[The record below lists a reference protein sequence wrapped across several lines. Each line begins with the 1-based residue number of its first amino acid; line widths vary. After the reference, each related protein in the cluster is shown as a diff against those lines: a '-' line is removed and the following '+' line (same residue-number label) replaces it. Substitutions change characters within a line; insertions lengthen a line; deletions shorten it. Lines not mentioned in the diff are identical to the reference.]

1 MKKFMSLIIAMAC
14 SISAAQA
21 ASLPEG
27 RTGYYFDFEKTEGVD
42 CSKFN
47 KKTTD
52 GAYTR
57 QGSIEKGVLKME
69 SMTGDETKVSC
80 VQLAGTAAAYSVQ
93 PETEEV
99 IRYSFE
105 VTKEGFGA
113 EDVIYV
119 ENNLV
124 SDDFK
129 SITSG
134 GINYRPINLIKIK
147 DGSVK
152 FWGENGTTERPIN
165 GVKLEEQKK
174 YKFDLLLYRDMGIKL
189 FINGIQYTSGDEN
202 LQNGRH
208 YTRIKNERGGGEI
221 DTGSKN
227 ITLSKVGGI
236 LKLYMVPNDSTRN
249 QTAYFDNISVER
261 MSEAEAMS
269 RCSKYALC
277 SSDFVVQS
285 NDITVGELKKSA
297 GIDAGSE
304 VKVYYDCGIT
314 EVGDS
319 EKITDGMKVKIFA
332 NYYTISMF
340 YGSFA
345 FTKND
350 DGKVLAAFYTNA
362 PRDMQIYAAHF
373 NTAGSLKGIK
383 AINIDRNTGVR
394 RIKTTTDQEVA
405 ENETVKLFGWDTEMN
420 PIVLPKVYLAAE

>member
-27 RTGYYFDFEKTEGVD
+27 RTGYYFDFENTEGVD
-42 CSKFN
+42 FSKFN
-47 KKTTD
+47 KITD

-57 QGSIEKGVLKME
+57 QGSIENGVLKME
-69 SMTGDETKVSC
+69 SMKGDKKVVSC

-93 PETEEV
+93 PEAEEV

-134 GINYRPINLIKIK
+134 GIKYRPINLIKIT

-152 FWGENGTTERPIN
+152 FWGENGTTERLIN

-189 FINGIQYTSGDEN
+189 FINGIQYTSGYEN
-202 LQNGRH
+202 LQNGR
-208 YTRIKNERGGGEI
+208 YYAQIENAKGGGRI

-227 ITLSKVGGI
+227 ITLSSVGGI

-269 RCSKYALC
+269 GCSKYALC

-304 VKVYYDCGIT
+304 VKVYYDCGKT

-319 EKITDGMKVKIFA
+319 VNITDGMTVEIFA
-332 NYYTISMF
+332 NYYTIRMF

-345 FTKND
+345 FKKND
-350 DGKVLAAFYTNA
+350 NGTVLAAFYTNA

-373 NTAGSLKGIK
+373 DAAGSLKGIK

-394 RIKTTTDQEVA
+394 RIKTTTDQKVA

>member
-21 ASLPEG
+21 ASLSEG
-27 RTGYYFDFEKTEGVD
+27 RGYYFDFENTEGVINF
-42 CSKFN
+42 SKFN
-47 KKTTD
+47 KITD
-52 GAYTR
+52 GAKTR
-57 QGSIEKGVLKME
+57 QGSIENGVLKME
-69 SMTGDETKVSC
+69 SMTGDKTMPSF
-80 VQLAGTAAAYSVQ
+80 VQLEGTPAEYSGQ
-93 PETEEV
+93 TETEEV

-105 VTKEGFGA
+105 VKKEGFGA
-113 EDVIYV
+113 EDIIYV

-134 GINYRPINLIKIK
+134 SKSYRPINLIKIT

-152 FWGENGTTERPIN
+152 FWGENGTTEKQIN

-189 FINGIQYTSGDEN
+189 FINGIQYTSGYEN
-202 LQNGRH
+202 LQNGRY
-208 YTRIKNERGGGEI
+208 YTQIKNDAGSGTI

-227 ITLSKVGGI
+227 ITLSSVGGI
-236 LKLYMVPNDSTRN
+236 LKLYMVPNDSKRN

-277 SSDFVVQS
+277 SSDFVVQP

-314 EVGDS
+314 AVDDS
-319 EKITDGMKVKIFA
+319 EKITDGMKVEIFA
-332 NYYTISMF
+332 NYYTIRMF

-373 NTAGSLKGIK
+373 DAAGSLKGIK

-394 RIKTTTDQEVA
+394 RIKTTTDQKVA